1 MVDSPPPER
10 PEPWLRGALPGVDP
24 LLAPALASFAQ
35 VREDLARWVG
45 SLTDEQIWSRPAGL
59 APVGFQ
65 LRHMARSLDRLTT
78 YLEGKQLTSGQFAD
92 LQTEMEPGA
101 GRDELPAEVHAG
113 LDRAAAVIS
122 ALDPTRLRD
131 PREVGRAL
139 LPTTVIG
146 LVVHL
151 AEHTQRHLRQA
162 IVTAK
167 LAAHAH
173 RDFELRLLP
182 GA

>member
-1 MVDSPPPER
+1 MVSSPPPEP
-10 PEPWLRGALPGVDP
+10 PEPWLRGPLPGVDP
-24 LLAPALASFAQ
+24 LLAPVLASFEQ

-45 SLTDEQIWSRPAGL
+45 PLTDEQIWSRPGGL

-78 YLEGKQLTSGQFAD
+78 YLEGQQLTAGQLAD

-101 GRDELPAEVHAG
+101 GRDELLAEVHAS

-122 ALDPTRLRD
+122 ALGPASLRD
-131 PREVGRAL
+131 PREVGRAH

-146 LVVHL
+146 LMVHL
-151 AEHTQRHLRQA
+151 AEHTQRHLGQA

-167 LAAHAH
+167 LACGVV
-173 RDFELRLLP
+173 RDSR
-182 GA
+182 